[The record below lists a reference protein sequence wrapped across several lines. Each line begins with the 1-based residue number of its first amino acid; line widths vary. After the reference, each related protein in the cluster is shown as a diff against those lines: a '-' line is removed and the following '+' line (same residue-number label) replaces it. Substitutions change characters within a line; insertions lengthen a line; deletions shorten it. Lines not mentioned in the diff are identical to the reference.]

1 MLKDKSNSFLL
12 PSVLQQSS
20 VDERV
25 HKVNFVAKCLPCQG
39 SKVDVSIGN
48 TEFMLLLFSLLMN
61 NPDGAKGKPEKK
73 SRGILRLHRLIS
85 LPALGM
91 ERKLEEKNK

>member
-1 MLKDKSNSFLL
+1 MIKDKSNSFLL
-12 PSVLQQSS
+12 PSVLQQTS

-48 TEFMLLLFSLLMN
+48 SEFMLLLFSLLMN
-61 NPDGAKGKPEKK
+61 NPDGAKGKPEE

-85 LPALGM
+85 LPALGT

>member
-25 HKVNFVAKCLPCQG
+25 HKLNFVAKCLPCQG

-73 SRGILRLHRLIS
+73 KQRNPEVTQVNIAPSSGYGKKI
-85 LPALGM
+85 GG
-91 ERKLEEKNK
+91 KK